1 VTSAGYEIDR
11 LLRDLAVSAA
21 GVGVFDWDLATGRL
35 AWDDRLLEIFGY
47 EPETFPGTIEAFNAR
62 VHPDDLPHVTR
73 ALDEAIATCGEYE
86 AEYRIVLPGGRTR
99 WVAARGRALCEV
111 VAGRL
116 PPDAP
121 RRPTP
126 YAPPGEAPGSALAH
140 SAVRVVGA
148 AYDTTGRREGDARVV
163 EVLEAMP
170 AAFFSLDTDWRFTYA
185 NAEAERLLAQPRH
198 TLLGRVLWELF
209 PSALGSA
216 FETNYRYAMRERKPV
231 AFDAYYPEPLDAWY
245 EVRAWPAADGL
256 SVYFLETTARRA
268 AQEQAAQAARRAAL
282 LAEVNR
288 QLGETLDAEEAV
300 ARFARLIVPSL
311 ADWCLLTL
319 VDPRQPG
326 AERRNGLHDAGDWRR
341 GLRDVGWAHVEADGE
356 EMLAQ
361 YARTRLPALGDHS
374 PLARARITGRPVV
387 LPTRAAGA
395 FLDALAP
402 GPAREAMEQL
412 APRSAA
418 VLPVSGRSD
427 TLALMTVATGS
438 DRRPLSDQD
447 LETLVDAAARAGF
460 ALDNARL
467 YNEQLALAE
476 QLQRSLLTEPPE
488 PDHVQIVARYEP
500 AAEAAQIGGDWYDA
514 FLQADGATMLVIGD
528 VVGHDYTA
536 AAAMGQ
542 LRGLLRGIA
551 VHSGDGPA
559 NILRGLDQAMRTLLI
574 ETTATAI
581 VARIEQSD
589 DERHRGV
596 THLRWANAGH
606 PPIMIIDAD
615 GSVVALPGV
624 DADVLLGVDP
634 ESERREVAITL
645 DRGATILLFTDGL
658 VERRDQDLTSGLDR
672 LQRTLGELAH
682 LPLDEMCDELLA
694 RLLPP
699 TREDDVALI
708 AVRLHRQDR
717 LRPPEAG
724 PNVVP
729 DTVPDSPPVDPE
741 AG

>member
-1 VTSAGYEIDR
+1 VTSARFEIDR

-21 GVGVFDWDLATGRL
+21 GVGVFDWDLITGRL

-47 EPETFPGTIEAFNAR
+47 DPAEFGGTIEAFNDR

-73 ALDEAIATCGEYE
+73 ALEEAIASCGEYE
-86 AEYRIVLPGGRTR
+86 AEYRIVLPDRSLR
-99 WVAARGRALCEV
+99 WVTARGRALCEV
-111 VAGRL
+111 GDFL
-116 PPDAP
+116 PGAQGE
-121 RRPTP
+121 
-126 YAPPGEAPGSALAH
+126 PGGPVSTGPAL
-140 SAVRVVGA
+140 RVVGA
-148 AYDTTGRREGDARVV
+148 AYDTTARREGDARVV

-185 NAEAERLLAQPRH
+185 NAEAERLLDRPRRA
-198 TLLGRVLWELF
+198 LLGQVVWELF
-209 PSALGSA
+209 PAAVGSS
-216 FETNYRYAMRERKPV
+216 FETNYRYAMRERQPV

-245 EVRAWPAADGL
+245 EVRAWPAAAGL

-268 AQEQAAQAARRAAL
+268 AQEQAAQAGRRAAL

-300 ARFARLIVPSL
+300 ARFARLIVPTL

-319 VDPRQPG
+319 VDPRQAPG
-326 AERRNGLHDAGDWRR
+326 ADRLTGSTEARDWRR
-341 GLRDVGWAHVEADGE
+341 GLRDVSWAHVERDLVPVLE
-356 EMLAQ
+356 Q
-361 YARTRLPALGDHS
+361 YAGTRLDALGDDS
-374 PLARARITGRPVV
+374 PLARARTSGRPGG
-387 LPTRAAGA
+387 LPAHAERA
-395 FLDALAP
+395 FLDALDP
-402 GPAREAMEQL
+402 GPAREAMRRL
-412 APRSAA
+412 APESAA
-418 VLPVSGRSD
+418 VIPVSGRSD
-427 TLALMTVATGS
+427 ILALITVVTGRG
-438 DRRPLSDQD
+438 RRPLNDQD
-447 LETLVDAAARAGF
+447 VETLVDAAARAGF

-467 YNEQLALAE
+467 YNQQRDLAE

-514 FLQADGATMLVIGD
+514 FLQPDGDTVLVIGD

-551 VHSGDGPA
+551 VHSGGGPA
-559 NILRGLDQAMRTLLI
+559 DILSGLDQAMRTLLI
-574 ETTATAI
+574 ETTATAV
-581 VARIEQSD
+581 VARVEQSD
-589 DERHRGV
+589 DERRRGV

-606 PPIMIIDAD
+606 PPIMVVNPD
-615 GSVVALPGV
+615 GSVVALPAV
-624 DADVLLGVDP
+624 EADVLLGVDP
-634 ESERREVAITL
+634 ESERRETTITL

-658 VERRDQDLTSGLDR
+658 VERRDQDLTSGLSR

-682 LPLDEMCDELLA
+682 LPLDELCDQLLA
-694 RLLPP
+694 RLLPA
-699 TREDDVALI
+699 TREDDVALV

-717 LRPPEAG
+717 LRPVEAG

-729 DTVPDSPPVDPE
+729 DTVPDTPAVDPE

>member
-1 VTSAGYEIDR
+1 VTSARFEIDR

-21 GVGVFDWDLATGRL
+21 GVGVFDWDLITGRL

-47 EPETFPGTIEAFNAR
+47 DPAEFGGTIEAFNDR

-73 ALDEAIATCGEYE
+73 ALEEAIASCGEYE
-86 AEYRIVLPGGRTR
+86 AEYRIVLPDRSLR
-99 WVAARGRALCEV
+99 WVTARGRALCEV
-111 VAGRL
+111 GDFL
-116 PPDAP
+116 PGAQGE
-121 RRPTP
+121 
-126 YAPPGEAPGSALAH
+126 PGGPVSTGPAL
-140 SAVRVVGA
+140 RVVGA
-148 AYDTTGRREGDARVV
+148 AYDTTARREGDARVV

-185 NAEAERLLAQPRH
+185 NAEAERLLDRPRRA
-198 TLLGRVLWELF
+198 LLGQVVWELF
-209 PSALGSA
+209 PAAVGSS
-216 FETNYRYAMRERKPV
+216 FETNYRYAMRERQPV

-245 EVRAWPAADGL
+245 EVRAWPAAAGL

-268 AQEQAAQAARRAAL
+268 AQEQAAQAGRRAAL

-300 ARFARLIVPSL
+300 ARFARLIVPTL

-319 VDPRQPG
+319 VDPRQAPG
-326 AERRNGLHDAGDWRR
+326 ADRLTGSTEARDWRR
-341 GLRDVGWAHVEADGE
+341 GLRDVSWAHVERDLVPVLE
-356 EMLAQ
+356 Q
-361 YARTRLPALGDHS
+361 YAGTRLDALGDDS
-374 PLARARITGRPVV
+374 PLARARTSGRPVV
-387 LPTRAAGA
+387 LPAHAERA
-395 FLDALAP
+395 FLDALDP
-402 GPAREAMEQL
+402 GPAREAMRRL
-412 APRSAA
+412 APESAA
-418 VLPVSGRSD
+418 VIPVSGRSD
-427 TLALMTVATGS
+427 ILALITVVTGRG
-438 DRRPLSDQD
+438 RRPLNDQD
-447 LETLVDAAARAGF
+447 VETLVDAAARAGF

-467 YNEQLALAE
+467 YNQQRDLAE

-514 FLQADGATMLVIGD
+514 FLQPDGDTVLVIGD

-551 VHSGDGPA
+551 VHSGGGPA
-559 NILRGLDQAMRTLLI
+559 DILSGLDQAMRTLLI
-574 ETTATAI
+574 ETTATAV
-581 VARIEQSD
+581 VARVEQSD
-589 DERHRGV
+589 DERRRGV

-606 PPIMIIDAD
+606 PPIMVVNPD
-615 GSVVALPGV
+615 GSVVALPAV
-624 DADVLLGVDP
+624 EADVLLGVDP
-634 ESERREVAITL
+634 ESERRETTITL

-658 VERRDQDLTSGLDR
+658 VERRDQDLTSGLSR

-682 LPLDEMCDELLA
+682 LPLDELCDQLLA
-694 RLLPP
+694 RLLPA
-699 TREDDVALI
+699 TREDDVALV

-717 LRPPEAG
+717 LRPVEAG

-729 DTVPDSPPVDPE
+729 DTVPDTPAVDPE